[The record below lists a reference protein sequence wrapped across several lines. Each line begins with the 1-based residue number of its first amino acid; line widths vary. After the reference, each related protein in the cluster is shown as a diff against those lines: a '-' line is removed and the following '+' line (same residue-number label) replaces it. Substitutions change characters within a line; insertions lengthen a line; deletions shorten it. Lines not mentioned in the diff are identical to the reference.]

1 MSSFKFILL
10 ILSTHLILSDYTEGI
25 DVSFYQGEIDW
36 NTVSQTKQFAILR
49 MSYGTRGEDSHF
61 QSYYKNAKAA
71 NVEVGAYLFSLAST
85 VDDAIAEGNYALQL
99 LSGKQFEWPIYYD
112 MESEEALSGD
122 VNAKLEAF
130 CDVLQKNNYYCGI
143 YTNPSTVST
152 HFQFS
157 VLEKYA
163 VWIAHW
169 DVSQPSF
176 DGNWGIWQYGNGT
189 VQGVP
194 AVCDLDYAR
203 IYYPD
208 VIKSKGFNGY

>member
-1 MSSFKFILL
+1 M
-10 ILSTHLILSDYTEGI
+10 
-25 DVSFYQGEIDW
+25 FY
-36 NTVSQTKQFAILR
+36 K
-49 MSYGTRGEDSHF
+49 
-61 QSYYKNAKAA
+61 
-71 NVEVGAYLFSLAST
+71 
-85 VDDAIAEGNYALQL
+85 
-99 LSGKQFEWPIYYD
+99 
-112 MESEEALSGD
+112 
-122 VNAKLEAF
+122 
-130 CDVLQKNNYYCGI
+130 KNNYYCGI

-152 HFQFS
+152 HFKFS